1 MQVYD
6 KGMHS
11 LLSVLFLLGEQKK
24 KKHKPKKQNKPP
36 TQDIELSKSM
46 KIYPEC
52 RNWNGLTACS

>member
-24 KKHKPKKQNKPP
+24 HKTNQNKPP
-36 TQDIELSKSM
+36 TQDFELSKSM

-52 RNWNGLTACS
+52 RNWNGLTARS

>member
-11 LLSVLFLLGEQKK
+11 LLSVLFLLGGGGTAQTN
-24 KKHKPKKQNKPP
+24 QNKPP
-36 TQDIELSKSM
+36 TQDFELSKSM